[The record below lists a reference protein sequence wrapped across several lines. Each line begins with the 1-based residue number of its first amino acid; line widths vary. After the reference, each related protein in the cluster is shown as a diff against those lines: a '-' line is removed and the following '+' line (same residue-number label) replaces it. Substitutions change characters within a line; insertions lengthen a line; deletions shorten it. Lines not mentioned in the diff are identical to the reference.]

1 MDFSAHQHKMAQLA
15 SRFNLMVALVFGL
28 LLTNALMGSLAW
40 YMGVHQRIEVTPFT
54 GSSSYIKSD
63 STVDVHY
70 LSLMSENFIYSRL
83 NVTPETVDANH
94 KRLLSFVDAA
104 HFGAFSARLNS
115 EAHLI
120 KDKKISSHIDITG
133 MRADA
138 RTLSCVITGIV
149 KRFVGQ
155 RALPD
160 AHATYTVRYRYA
172 NGRLA
177 ITQFTHTE
185 EKDHAASA

>member
-1 MDFSAHQHKMAQLA
+1 MNFSAHQHKLAQLA

-28 LLTNALMGSLAW
+28 LLTNILMGSLAW

-63 STVDVHY
+63 AEVDVHY
-70 LSLMSENFIYSRL
+70 LTLMSENFIYSRL
-83 NVTPETVDANH
+83 NVTPETVAANH
-94 KRLLSFVDAA
+94 KRLLAYVDAA
-104 HFGAFSARLNS
+104 HYGAFSARLNK
-115 EAHLI
+115 EAALI
-120 KDKKISSHIDITG
+120 QDKKISSHIDITG
-133 MRADA
+133 MRTDS
-138 RTLSCVITGIV
+138 RTLSCVITGSV
-149 KRFVGQ
+149 KRFVGT

-160 AHATYTVRYRYA
+160 ARLTYTVRYHYA

-185 EKDHAASA
+185 EKDHA